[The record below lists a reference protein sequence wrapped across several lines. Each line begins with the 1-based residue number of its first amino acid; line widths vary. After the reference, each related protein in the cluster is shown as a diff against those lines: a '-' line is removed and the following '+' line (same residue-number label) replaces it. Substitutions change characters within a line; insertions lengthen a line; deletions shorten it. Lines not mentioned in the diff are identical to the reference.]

1 MSNGTPEG
9 ILKFVRPEFLE
20 WLTPESL
27 KYLEGIETTNKAPWG
42 IEGDRGAWDRWSNQ
56 IYLGDPNNAKMAEHE
71 ALHSLMMGFNVE
83 ANEPLSTA
91 RRVLMSI
98 FYPGSYFQHGQEEKQ
113 GLKESYFDEP
123 ANLWDQIGDEAS
135 WIVGKGREPAPTAW
149 QHTENPWDLD
159 PRIQSEISKYFKPE
173 TFTQPPAWQPE
184 FGRTETGQ
192 VALPPVQQAH
202 PVPELGGF
210 LQKARRPPKRR
221 GGIQEF

>member
-1 MSNGTPEG
+1 MDTDLES
-9 ILKFVRPEFLE
+9 ILKFVRPEFIE

-27 KYLEGIETTNKAPWG
+27 AYLEGVRTTNEAPWG
-42 IEGDRGAWDRWSNQ
+42 WDEGRSAWNRWSNQ
-56 IYLGDPNNAKMAEHE
+56 IYLGDPNRPMSAEHE
-71 ALHSLMMGFNVE
+71 ALHSLMLGFNVE

-98 FYPGSYFQHGQEEKQ
+98 FYPGSYFQHSQGEKQ
-113 GLKESYFDEP
+113 GLKESYFGESP
-123 ANLWDQIGDEAS
+123 SLGNEAS
-135 WIVGKGREPAPTAW
+135 WISGKGREPAPTAW
-149 QHTENPWDLD
+149 QHTRNPWEVD
-159 PRIQSEISKYFKPE
+159 PRIQSEISKFFNPG
-173 TFTQPPAWQPE
+173 TFDAPTWEPE

-192 VALPPVQQAH
+192 VALP